1 MRIPTSVIVM
11 SLLTA
16 APFAM
21 AVRDTVNGK
30 DEPALDADDD
40 WGEESISSEREREL
54 LAEYEAERA
63 RELEERERQ
72 KRENVA
78 RLDKL
83 FDASVVAQ
91 MGPLLDGVML
101 GGASSDA
108 AADALAERF
117 EREMPDGFATVE
129 LGRDIKRV
137 QSVTV
142 TVDHDRSYD
151 SAYGV
156 VDDLCQTFKDKLVA
170 AWGPSTNSVWANP
183 GTYTRAS
190 LARDTCSLTFEQV
203 LSADEWVKTVAFDA
217 LGKPAEKYLEKY
229 QAASDVIFEEYDD
242 DLARW
247 FVPGVGFSRGATEH
261 QVFIENNKIV
271 GARSLVDTDFDS
283 IVAIRDAISAKL
295 NSSAALRPAPVTPDI
310 ASTTKRCAGTNP
322 ARTSGRSASWIA
334 VA

>member
-30 DEPALDADDD
+30 DKPALDDD
-40 WGEESISSEREREL
+40 WGDESISSEREREL
-54 LAEYEAERA
+54 LAEYEAERE

-83 FDASVVAQ
+83 FDTSVVAQ

-108 AADALAERF
+108 AADALVDRF
-117 EREMPDGFATVE
+117 DREMPDGFATVE
-129 LGRDIKRV
+129 LGRDIKRL

-142 TVDHDRSYD
+142 TVDHDRYYD
-151 SAYGV
+151 ADSGV
-156 VDDLCQTFKDKLVA
+156 VDLCQTFKDKLVA
-170 AWGPSTNSVWANP
+170 AWGPSTNSVWSNA

-190 LARDTCSLTFEQV
+190 LDQSTCSLTFEQV
-203 LSADEWVKTVAFDA
+203 LSADEWVKTVALDA

-229 QAASDVIFEEYDD
+229 QAAFDVVFEEYDD
-242 DLARW
+242 DIARW

-271 GARSLVDTDFDS
+271 GGRILVDTDFDT
-283 IVAIRDAISAKL
+283 IVAIREALSAKL
-295 NSSAALRPAPVTPDI
+295 KSKPTFDEDAQTWTWKRGKASLTNYEGSSRVVILVGKDPYE
-310 ASTTKRCAGTNP
+310 
-322 ARTSGRSASWIA
+322 
-334 VA
+334 